1 MVTVMDREI
10 KKRYKIMST
19 FESDTAYQ
27 NALKYACH
35 THSLRNIIMVISI
48 LSVFG
53 AEFSLLTVM
62 FGKNNV
68 IITAVTIIFI
78 ICSVVLTF
86 LIDVPEIDS
95 FTIDYLNMI
104 ARKNYQIIGK
114 NRTISFAKDDETLSL
129 LKNEY
134 IVSSHQSKPLLEQ
147 YEIQEQEYFFID
159 STGDVTLRKEA
170 VLVSKLE
177 KKKV

>member
-78 ICSVVLTF
+78 IVVQLSRHKF
-86 LIDVPEIDS
+86 NLFI
-95 FTIDYLNMI
+95 M
-104 ARKNYQIIGK
+104 
-114 NRTISFAKDDETLSL
+114 NR
-129 LKNEY
+129 Y
-134 IVSSHQSKPLLEQ
+134 M
-147 YEIQEQEYFFID
+147 
-159 STGDVTLRKEA
+159 
-170 VLVSKLE
+170 
-177 KKKV
+177 

>member
-78 ICSVVLTF
+78 FQQLQIRIFCVHQAHRPFQTF
-86 LIDVPEIDS
+86 NNSPAVKSGVNP
-95 FTIDYLNMI
+95 
-104 ARKNYQIIGK
+104 
-114 NRTISFAKDDETLSL
+114 LSL
-129 LKNEY
+129 SIFFTNFASNL
-134 IVSSHQSKPLLEQ
+134 SSDPHEPFAISK
-147 YEIQEQEYFFID
+147 
-159 STGDVTLRKEA
+159 A
-170 VLVSKLE
+170 
-177 KKKV
+177 